1 MIVGGRETGT
11 LLEAICVVRCHLEPS
26 RCCFPLKLILSSKNE
41 AQAHILSV
49 HKRRM
54 VPLASS
60 FSHEGFGAQRVL
72 KASQAPGFQ
81 TQKFLRHLCPGSQY
95 PATAAGTGV
104 SALTEDHEVR
114 VYALGSCLSSG
125 EQLGPCRGALR
136 MEDSR

>member
-1 MIVGGRETGT
+1 
-11 LLEAICVVRCHLEPS
+11 
-26 RCCFPLKLILSSKNE
+26 
-41 AQAHILSV
+41 
-49 HKRRM
+49 M

-104 SALTEDHEVR
+104 SALTEEAKIYKHLFTMNVQ
-114 VYALGSCLSSG
+114 VSLSGDPLAPSLWTG
-125 EQLGPCRGALR
+125 N
-136 MEDSR
+136 DT